1 MSGVQIPVVLPGRR
15 APIGSFRCLLG
26 LVSIAFAVPAC
37 ARTAEERQL
46 DEMRDEIDRIQVARD
61 RDAVRV
67 LHPEVAEEIPS
78 AVASPAPAA
87 PIPLAASPVVSL
99 EQAPETDVADV
110 PSDPEDPAP
119 RPVIRMFGS
128 VRGGG
133 RYLFRSADPTA
144 QISRDDDN
152 GDPASLRPSA
162 LDPDAKRAYDA
173 ALSLVN
179 SRQYD
184 KALDALAAFLLKWP
198 DHPYANNA
206 MYWRGECYFAA
217 ADCLRASEQF
227 EGLLL
232 RFPAGSKVPDALF
245 KLGVCSQK
253 LGNPTK
259 AREWFDRLLQQAPHS
274 EAARH
279 IPPLSMPAATTS
291 GSASEVRP

>member
-1 MSGVQIPVVLPGRR
+1 MRGGQIPIALPGRR
-15 APIGSFRCLLG
+15 APIGSFHCVLG
-26 LVSIAFAVPAC
+26 LVSIGLTLPAC

-67 LHPEVAEEIPS
+67 LHPEVADEVPS
-78 AVASPAPAA
+78 ATASAAPAA
-87 PIPLAASPVVSL
+87 AIPIALSPVVSL
-99 EQAPETDVADV
+99 EQDPETGVAEA
-110 PSDPEDPAP
+110 PPDPEDPAP

-133 RYLFRSADPTA
+133 RYLFRNADSTV
-144 QISRDDDN
+144 QTSRDDDN
-152 GDPASLRPSA
+152 GDPLASRPSA

-206 MYWRGECYFAA
+206 MYWRGECYFASA
-217 ADCLRASEQF
+217 NYLGASEQF

-232 RFPAGSKVPDALF
+232 RFPAGNKVPDALL
-245 KLGVCSQK
+245 KLGMCSQK

-279 IPPLSMPAATTS
+279 VPPLTTPAAAP
-291 GSASEVRP
+291 GGPASEVRP